1 MGNASVTGNASLTGN
16 ATEGTAA
23 DLRVAAVECV
33 PVLGEDMTAYLA
45 GADSVA
51 QFEGWLA
58 GISEPAARTA
68 PSRLSTVLQVLHIF
82 AADNLSSY
90 VKEWLRNVG
99 AGGSA
104 PARTIREAVGDDH
117 AVKDVLHAATTWI
130 SDHRRP
136 RAVLV

>member
-1 MGNASVTGNASLTGN
+1 MSPT
-16 ATEGTAA
+16 ATETAA
-23 DLRVAAVECV
+23 DLRVAAGECV

-45 GADSVA
+45 GASSVA
-51 QFEGWLA
+51 EFEAWLA

-68 PSRLSTVLQVLHIF
+68 PSRLATVLQVLHIF

-99 AGGSA
+99 AGGMA
-104 PARTIREAVGDDH
+104 PARTIREAAGDDH
-117 AVKDVLHAATTWI
+117 AVKDVLHAAGIWI
-130 SDHRRP
+130 NDHRRP